1 MSDPQII
8 SFESEAGFQALFQ
21 YATVGIL
28 VINRD
33 GCIQLANP
41 CVEKMFGFKN
51 VELLGQPVEMLIPEA
66 MKNRHTKYR
75 DKYFESPKARS
86 MGYGL
91 NLFARKNNGTEF
103 PVEISLGHY
112 ELYGEQLAVAFIT
125 DISERIKAEDQIRQ
139 SEREYRL
146 MFEGIQE
153 SFMLQEIV
161 KDNDGNI
168 IDLLFLEVNPATE
181 KLLEKNRSEIIGHL
195 RSEFFGALDKKII
208 EIIPRV
214 EKGENVRYQQYFESI
229 ERWFDRS
236 FYSLK
241 PGQLVTL
248 SIDITQQKQAE
259 EALRES
265 QATLEKTNASL
276 ERKVMER
283 MQELTK
289 ALAREKELS
298 DLKSRFMSIASH
310 EFRTP
315 LTTILSSTSL
325 IEQYSKEN
333 QQENRKKHTE
343 RIKSSVKNLTDILSD
358 FLSLDKLEQGKVQ
371 VVKEPL
377 DLQEL
382 LGELIEE
389 LNGVLK
395 AGQTILLFYIGRK
408 KINQDK
414 KILRNVLLNL
424 LSNAIKYSEEN
435 KTVSLL
441 VDVENNQVTIR
452 VKDEG
457 IGIPEEE
464 QKSLFSKFYRAKN
477 AINIQGTGLG
487 LNIVKR
493 YVELLEGDISF
504 VSRQNE
510 GSVFTVSFP
519 DNTEIEKPDRNPAS
533 C

>member
-1 MSDPQII
+1 
-8 SFESEAGFQALFQ
+8 
-21 YATVGIL
+21 
-28 VINRD
+28 
-33 GCIQLANP
+33 LANP
-41 CVEKMFGFKN
+41 CAEKIFGYIN
-51 VELLGQPVEMLIPEA
+51 TELIGQPVEMLMPEVLQN
-66 MKNRHTKYR
+66 KHVRHR
-75 DKYFESPKARS
+75 EKYFNNPKARP

-91 NLFARKNNGTEF
+91 NLYARKKDGLNF

-112 ELYGEQLAVAFIT
+112 ELYGEQLAVAFVT
-125 DISERIKAEDQIRQ
+125 DISERIKAENEKLQ
-139 SEREYRL
+139 SDREYRL

-153 SFMLQEIV
+153 SFMLQQIV
-161 KDNDGNI
+161 KNNNGDI
-168 IDLLFLEVNPATE
+168 VDLLFLEVNPATE
-181 KLLEKNRSEIIGHL
+181 KLLERSRSEIIGHL
-195 RSEFFGALDKKII
+195 RSEFFGPLDKKII

-229 ERWFDRS
+229 GRWFDRS

-259 EALRES
+259 KQLRES
-265 QATLEKTNASL
+265 QAALEKTNASL

-283 MQELTK
+283 THELTE
-289 ALAREKELS
+289 ALSREKEMS
-298 DLKSRFMSIASH
+298 ELKSRFMSIASH

-325 IEQYSKEN
+325 IEQYSKEVH
-333 QQENRKKHTE
+333 QENRKKHTE
-343 RIKSSVKNLTDILSD
+343 RIRSSVKNLTDILSD

-371 VVKEPL
+371 VVKETM
-377 DLQEL
+377 DMHEL
-382 LGELIEE
+382 ANGIIEE
-389 LNGVLK
+389 LTGVLK
-395 AGQTILLFYIGRK
+395 KGQAILLFYKGNKI
-408 KINQDK
+408 INQDK

-435 KTVSLL
+435 KTVSLI
-441 VDVENNQVTIR
+441 VDVANSLVSIKVQD
-452 VKDEG
+452 KG

-464 QKSLFSKFYRAKN
+464 QKNLFGKFYRARN

-493 YVELLEGDISF
+493 YVELLEGNITF

-510 GSVFTVSFP
+510 GTVFTVSFP
-519 DNTEIEKPDRNPAS
+519 DHDS
-533 C
+533 

>member
-1 MSDPQII
+1 MSNPQII

-21 YATVGIL
+21 YAIVGIL
-28 VINRD
+28 VINRN

-41 CVEKMFGFKN
+41 CAEKIFGYN
-51 VELLGQPVEMLIPEA
+51 STELIGQPVEMLIPDALQQKHLHHRE
-66 MKNRHTKYR
+66 
-75 DKYFESPKARS
+75 KYFKNPKARP

-91 NLFARKNNGTEF
+91 NLYARKKNGFDF

-112 ELYGEQLAVAFIT
+112 ELYGKQLAVAFIT
-125 DISERIKAEDQIRQ
+125 DISERVKAEDHIRQ
-139 SEREYRL
+139 SEKEYRL

-161 KDNDGNI
+161 KDDKGDI
-168 IDLLFLEVNPATE
+168 VDLLFLEVNPATE
-181 KLLEKNRSEIIGHL
+181 KIMGRHRNEIIGHL
-195 RSEFFGALDKKII
+195 RSEFFGPLDEKVIRF
-208 EIIPRV
+208 IPLV
-214 EKGENVRYQQYFESI
+214 EKGENIRYQQYFASMD
-229 ERWFDRS
+229 RWFDRS

-259 EALRES
+259 AALRES
-265 QATLEKTNASL
+265 QAALEKNNASL

-283 MQELTK
+283 THELTE
-289 ALAREKELS
+289 ALARERELS
-298 DLKSRFMSIASH
+298 ELKSRFMSIASH

-325 IEQYSKEN
+325 IEQYNKGE
-333 QQENRKKHTE
+333 QQENRIKHTA
-343 RIKSSVKNLTDILSD
+343 RIKSAVKNLTDILSD

-371 VVKEPL
+371 AVKEL
-377 DLQEL
+377 MDLHEL
-382 LGELIEE
+382 ASEIIEE
-389 LNGVLK
+389 LKGVLK
-395 AGQTILLFYIGRK
+395 KGQAVLLFYNGRK
-408 KINQDK
+408 KITQDK

-424 LSNAIKYSEEN
+424 LSNAIKYSGDD
-435 KTVSLL
+435 KAISLFI
-441 VDVENNQVTIR
+441 DVERTRVVIK

-464 QKSLFSKFYRAKN
+464 QKNLFGKFYRARN
-477 AINIQGTGLG
+477 VTNIQGTGLG

-504 VSRQNE
+504 ISKQNE
-510 GSVFTVSFP
+510 GTVFSVLFP
-519 DNTEIEKPDRNPAS
+519 DPE